1 MPDRFSRGG
10 DKHSLYRWLEDW
22 RFTDNPFA
30 HSEAGREG
38 LGLLAHLF
46 VDRPYFKAVA
56 GNPSVPETT
65 FVLGGPGEG
74 KTATLE
80 YLVMLCAPGGEFYGQ
95 TLAVRLDDF
104 APLLERV
111 DLDPARLT
119 ARDYAF
125 GVARAIVKALA
136 EDVPA
141 TYFDVLDSPQD
152 RALLRLY
159 IETFGDGMSLLRLSR
174 IGADPPLEG
183 LDFERLSPREIVQM
197 LADLVCKLGQ
207 APGETYRSLYVLV
220 DRVDETPAGRDAVVA
235 LLRPLV
241 AEGPLVQMKNLAFK
255 FFLPRHEGY
264 ALLRETSLRRDRVR
278 VENIDWDE
286 HSLEEVIRQRLS
298 HYSGG
303 RFSDLS
309 QLCRPGAGA
318 RVMER
323 LIEASDR
330 SPRRLLQLCH
340 HLLEYHVEHSRDG
353 SPFSLIDTYDNR
365 ADPDQFR
372 PGAGPGQ
379 PPRRGRPAGRFHP
392 AGGHPRQPARF
403 GRRAGLHG
411 RRGPDFRAGRAALP
425 AADRQGIP
433 PVQNT
438 LPPRPGHRLDGRH
451 QKRGLQRR
459 GGGRDRAQADQPLA
473 AAPDRGLTG
482 QAGEIIHNVRGRGYW
497 LNIA

>member
-38 LGLLAHLF
+38 LSLLAHLF

-65 FVLGGPGEG
+65 FVLAGPGEG

-119 ARDYAF
+119 ARDYAY

-174 IGADPPLEG
+174 IVADPPLDG

-264 ALLRETSLRRDRVR
+264 ALLRETALRRDRVR

-353 SPFSLIDTYDNR
+353 SPFSLIDTYDI
-365 ADPDQFR
+365 
-372 PGAGPGQ
+372 GQ
-379 PPRRGRPAGRFHP
+379 TLINFAQAQAQASLPAGAAPLDDSTQPEAVP
-392 AGGHPRQPARF
+392 ANPRVSEGGLVYMDDEGQIFVQGARLF
-403 GRRAGLHG
+403 PPLTAKEYRLFKTLYRRA
-411 RRGPDFRAGRAALP
+411 P
-425 AADRQGIP
+425 AIVSMADIKKEVYNGEVEDVTVRKLI
-433 PVQNT
+433 N
-438 LPPRPGHRLDGRH
+438 RL
-451 QKRGLQRR
+451 QQRLT
-459 GGGRDRAQADQPLA
+459 A
-473 AAPDRGLTG
+473 GLTG
-482 QAGEIIHNVRGRGYW
+482 QAVEIIHNVRGRGYW